1 MKKVFLATSV
11 ITLFLLS
18 GCGSKVGS
26 EPSTKV
32 ITEAFISD
40 CDAGFSQKP
49 SSITLACADGGM
61 SLEHISYS
69 SWSSSSAEG
78 AGTLSEVCGESCD
91 VGWTKTP
98 VTFSI
103 SQPKKDAEGKLV
115 FTKLTIN
122 SKSKLFNGKKSA
134 EFDIGPSSLTSSDAA
149 PATNSPQI
157 KLSPAEAVDDLLA
170 RLNETDQLWSLNQEA
185 TSDYGQMAHKKLG
198 LYSEPDYVLQCD
210 LPYSG
215 TWLFLYSNED
225 MANQAISSTYFFRKS
240 YYSAKL
246 LHDNNSNYPV
256 IVHTSMGGNKTCLES
271 ALSQLYE
278 FGTD

>member
-1 MKKVFLATSV
+1 MKKSFSIAAVM
-11 ITLFLLS
+11 ILFLLS
-18 GCGSKVGS
+18 GCGSKL
-26 EPSTKV
+26 STKPSIKV
-32 ITEAFISD
+32 SADVFISD
-40 CDAGFSQKP
+40 CDAGVSQKP

-61 SLEHISYS
+61 SLEHISYLL
-69 SWSSSSAEG
+69 WSSTTAEG
-78 AGTLSEVCGESCD
+78 TGTFSEVCGESCD

-98 VTFSI
+98 VTFLI
-103 SQPKKDAEGKLV
+103 TRPLKDADGKLV

-122 SKSKLFNGKKSA
+122 SKSNLFNGKKSA

-185 TSDYGQMAHKKLG
+185 TSDYGQMAHKNLG

-246 LHDNNSNYPV
+246 LHDNNSNFPV
-256 IVHTSMGGNKTCLES
+256 IIHTSMGGNKTCLES